1 MTGDCHARIR
11 GSRGLRCPRRPD
23 QKMFEA
29 EAEGTL
35 ALAGFIYELS
45 AASEEEQ
52 GYMALVLNAFNVRE
66 RGLGDT
72 PPQ

>member
-1 MTGDCHARIR
+1 
-11 GSRGLRCPRRPD
+11 
-23 QKMFEA
+23 MFEA